1 MINVRNMF
9 WHHCKETAVKWAGI
23 KHCQDFTFGL
33 DVIPQKEEG
42 NSLGKSRKVEKHAVC
57 LENMFSL
64 DKA

>member
-1 MINVRNMF
+1 MINVRDMF
-9 WHHCKETAVKWAGI
+9 WHCCKEAAVKWAGI

-42 NSLGKSRKVEKHAVC
+42 NSLGKSREVEKHAVC